1 MCQGRLLCF
10 MAEPGVWFFQ
20 VRLSKPSKRTRS
32 SVPNGSP
39 TVFFWR
45 RNWLGLAG
53 AAPCTLPCSIGFVLQ
68 VNVIASIVTS
78 IGERSNAG
86 SLLGPSFAGPWS
98 KGPPLTA
105 RLPSSLRLGP
115 QRQALPRFL
124 QAPPVILRGCCLRT
138 CNKTA
143 SPLNSQAIS
152 PFLFNCCAAAATT
165 SWLTDPPII
174 PRSSL
179 SNPGS
184 LCTENI
190 PPEACLE
197 TSITP
202 FPRHRLSLLPTAETP
217 FCFPLPHPIISD
229 STPHCALSNCRWT

>member
-1 MCQGRLLCF
+1 MNQESKGSSCCRRVSRPKRSWLAKGGPGPRRDRRSSVAQHCRLCIFQKPTDASRPSLQIPWTAHLSAMCQGRLLCF

-124 QAPPVILRGCCLRT
+124 QAPPVILRGCCLHNPWT
-138 CNKTA
+138 CNKT
-143 SPLNSQAIS
+143 SGPL
-152 PFLFNCCAAAATT
+152 
-165 SWLTDPPII
+165 
-174 PRSSL
+174 
-179 SNPGS
+179 
-184 LCTENI
+184 
-190 PPEACLE
+190 
-197 TSITP
+197 
-202 FPRHRLSLLPTAETP
+202 
-217 FCFPLPHPIISD
+217 
-229 STPHCALSNCRWT
+229 